1 MYEKEKAGFVGNH
14 VDLLSELC
22 SDFLNSFTLGLR
34 YNQPHVDDEQ
44 ELKDYKD
51 DENIGTSGE
60 LDWRES

>member
-1 MYEKEKAGFVGNH
+1 MYEKEKGGCVDNH

-22 SDFLNSFTLGLR
+22 SDFLNSFPLGLR

-44 ELKDYKD
+44 ELKDNKD

-60 LDWRES
+60 LNWRES